1 MQRKKKE
8 VVASS
13 PSHQS
18 SSTPKNEE
26 STPKN
31 EESAK
36 EGHLTMDTITPSRY
50 YLRNSTVVQ
59 RPPIHSYYLSSDEE
73 ETPKGSPVGKRL
85 SRRELHQQ
93 SKPKPTPV
101 IPVPKA
107 DTQKSSSPSH
117 RQLPLVPP
125 KAPPSMT
132 SDPPHWMQLGWAE
145 MLFCL
150 VILGIVLLMVWIYQE
165 NVLTLQN

>member
-8 VVASS
+8 VIASS
-13 PSHQS
+13 PSSHQS
-18 SSTPKNEE
+18 S

-50 YLRNSTVVQ
+50 YLRHSTVVQ
-59 RPPIHSYYLSSDEE
+59 RPPMHSYYLSSDEE
-73 ETPKGSPVGKRL
+73 GTPTGSSVGKRL

-93 SKPKPTPV
+93 SKPKSTPV
-101 IPVPKA
+101 ISVPKA
-107 DTQKSSSPSH
+107 ATQESSSPSH
-117 RQLPLVPP
+117 RQLSLVPP
-125 KAPPSMT
+125 KLPPSMT
-132 SDPPHWMQLGWAE
+132 SDPPQWMQLGWAE

-165 NVLTLQN
+165 NILTSPK